1 MASGLSPL
9 LNSSGDAYYPQ
20 LQPTAGLCRAYEAVP
35 VYQRTPEQTYVKQF
49 YANQTNPLMSTPYL
63 QSQSIVSHNDSYL
76 MSQIPGP
83 QNSCILDRELLNLP
97 RDHYVDKLLRL
108 TNSSEPD
115 ITSYRDVLYRRAK
128 QLPTCPDAKLIT
140 RRGSRKTPA
149 YDKLAHDCYILNS
162 FLKGDPSEIET
173 IFTKTKT
180 QVVMNDNE
188 IDLPEDKNSGID
200 LTMELSNVLSSVID
214 LGNKYAA
221 LQDEVKTDREKL
233 HKISEELH
241 LVKNE
246 NHALK
251 QEMKN
256 LTAKTYNS
264 LIQHEERINTIN
276 DTNINMLKTYVS
288 RIDSQIEAVQV
299 QNCKAKDAT
308 NALSETQSLSYAE
321 EVRNGTKIVESNFI
335 SKPKVVPEKETNQ
348 QNRHEQQDMSE
359 LNIQSKNSQNDS
371 SKYEATP
378 NGDCVNNTNIP
389 MADTRTI
396 QQNTMYF
403 DREKSRWVRQQRSE
417 QGKSQQTNIQDA
429 DEYYPEEN
437 TNKIETI
444 ITSKRQS
451 TTNVNTNPH
460 ESSSFKFKGKYHGRT
475 RSYFISNIDPDSS
488 EHGLNQYLTDNTLTP
503 VESYVF
509 QCKSGD
515 LAAKVVVP
523 AHQGYLLED
532 YNFWPNFM
540 KCRRWMSRRQ
550 WYQRRQSNNYRP
562 ENVRDHGNEQ
572 THYGY
577 DNRQA
582 YQYYDDENNDHA
594 SIWNSNVPRRHER

>member
-1 MASGLSPL
+1 
-9 LNSSGDAYYPQ
+9 
-20 LQPTAGLCRAYEAVP
+20 
-35 VYQRTPEQTYVKQF
+35 
-49 YANQTNPLMSTPYL
+49 
-63 QSQSIVSHNDSYL
+63 

-97 RDHYVDKLLRL
+97 RHHYVDKLLRL

-149 YDKLAHDCYILNS
+149 YVKLAHDCYILNS

-188 IDLPEDKNSGID
+188 IDLPEDKKSGID
-200 LTMELSNVLSSVID
+200 LTTEQR
-214 LGNKYAA
+214 NKYAA

-288 RIDSQIEAVQV
+288 RIDSANEAVQV

-321 EVRNGTKIVESNFI
+321 VEQNGTKIVESNFI
-335 SKPKVVPEKETNQ
+335 SKPKVAPEKETNQ

-378 NGDCVNNTNIP
+378 NGDCANNINIP

-451 TTNVNTNPH
+451 TTNVNTYPR
-460 ESSSFKFKGKYHGRT
+460 ESSSFKFKGKYHGQKINQTHISEYQAKLCINLQKRNT
-475 RSYFISNIDPDSS
+475 IHVDEMYEAIVKAIVLSSYQCLQQSKFNRHAKP
-488 EHGLNQYLTDNTLTP
+488 YWTP
-503 VESYVF
+503 EVKKSYSLQREARRVWVLEGQPRGWHNESYAKYKR
-509 QCKSGD
+509 CK
-515 LAAKVVVP
+515 
-523 AHQGYLLED
+523 Q
-532 YNFWPNFM
+532 NFVTTQ
-540 KCRRWMSRRQ
+540 KIAI
-550 WYQRRQSNNYRP
+550 
-562 ENVRDHGNEQ
+562 ENVEKYFNSQLIEAAECDSRLFWSLIKSRKNKRPSAC
-572 THYGY
+572 THLFYKK
-577 DNRQA
+577 
-582 YQYYDDENNDHA
+582 HLC
-594 SIWNSNVPRRHER
+594 